1 MSYETPAV
9 QPTFEIPA
17 RELRAFQALADDIV
31 ANTRRD
37 MTSVVEQAAVYFCQS
52 AGKLSPMAGK
62 RRKVFANPQRKGRGK
77 SATGAKYRFRVYT
90 QSKSFWMYTNDRMD
104 TRRMIGYRGALR
116 NSWRGMIRT
125 FSRKPSGQVLGSGGG
140 DIRRVLAAI
149 NGKFTGKGEDSPTV
163 TMINRI
169 SYLLTV
175 SPNVG
180 ELAMQKVLNRMN
192 KQLEIRKKKMED
204 TWRNS

>member
-17 RELRAFQALADDIV
+17 RELRAFQELADDIV

-77 SATGAKYRFRVYT
+77 NATGAKYRFRVYT
-90 QSKSFWMYTNDRMD
+90 QSKTFWMYTDDRMD
-104 TRRMIGYRGALR
+104 ARRTIGYAGALR
-116 NSWRGMIRT
+116 NTWRGMIRT
-125 FSRKPSGQVLGSGGG
+125 FSRKSSGKTLGTGGG
-140 DIRRVLAAI
+140 DIRKLMAAI
-149 NGKFTGKGEDSPTV
+149 SGRFTGKGADNPTV
-163 TMINRI
+163 TMQNRL

-175 SPNVG
+175 TPNVG
-180 ELAMQKVLNRMN
+180 EQAMQKVLARMN

-204 TWRNS
+204 TWNNS